1 MCTFFTVFGY
11 VEVLT
16 MLMKNGADLYAKT
29 QPSEMY
35 AFELALKHGQSSFAT
50 AVFYRGF
57 SYKSP
62 FNLRPDKRT
71 SELMTVE
78 HLINLARQDYWIDV
92 SQYVRLGLKAGSY
105 TCTGCYPNIAC
116 MQSDHSSKL
125 ILRLLLD

>member
-1 MCTFFTVFGY
+1 M
-11 VEVLT
+11 LT